1 MKRSDLFPTKTR
13 QAKPPAGE
21 PTPAELAD
29 LELLKQELGDMK
41 QAAIEYFSNFTIP
54 PRPGEAKGQWQAWL
68 LVGVDDLDSFK
79 GYPQRVDFVLKN
91 LDWFKQEIQKIQ
103 ARSIDDELPYHWLD

>member
-1 MKRSDLFPTKTR
+1 MNAADLFKRKPR
-13 QAKPPAGE
+13 QAKPPVGE

-29 LELLKQELGDMK
+29 LELLKQELKGME

-54 PRPGEAKGQWQAWL
+54 PRPGEQKGQWRAWL

-91 LDWFKQEIQKIQ
+91 LEWFKQEIQKLH
-103 ARSIDDELPYHWLD
+103 ARSVDDELPYSWLD

>member
-1 MKRSDLFPTKTR
+1 MPIAQQTKKRPE
-13 QAKPPAGE
+13 PAGE

-29 LELLKQELGDMK
+29 LELLKQELKGME

-54 PRPGEAKGQWQAWL
+54 PRPGEAKGQWRAWL
-68 LVGVDDLDSFK
+68 LVGVDDLDSFR

-103 ARSIDDELPYHWLD
+103 ARAVDDELPYSWLD